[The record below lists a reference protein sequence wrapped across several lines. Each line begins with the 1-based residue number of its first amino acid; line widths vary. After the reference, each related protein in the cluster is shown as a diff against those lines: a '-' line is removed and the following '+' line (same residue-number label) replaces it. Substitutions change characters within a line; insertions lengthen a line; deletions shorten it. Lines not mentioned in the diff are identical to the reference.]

1 MNEVIRAA
9 AELQAVCQSQS
20 WQFCFIGGLALQ
32 RWGEPRETTD
42 VDLSLLAGFGNEEP
56 FIQTLLQSFEA
67 RIPEADVFA
76 RERRVLLLR
85 SSKGVGL
92 DVALAGLPFEEL
104 VVQRSSFFD
113 YPPKIA
119 LRTCSAEDLV
129 VLKAF
134 AGRGQD
140 WVDVEGIIV
149 RQTGK
154 LDWNY
159 IREQLRPLV
168 ELKDSPE
175 ILDQLEL
182 RRTEFEQ

>member
-1 MNEVIRAA
+1 M
-9 AELQAVCQSQS
+9 
-20 WQFCFIGGLALQ
+20 
-32 RWGEPRETTD
+32 
-42 VDLSLLAGFGNEEP
+42 
-56 FIQTLLQSFEA
+56 
-67 RIPEADVFA
+67 
-76 RERRVLLLR
+76 
-85 SSKGVGL
+85 
-92 DVALAGLPFEEL
+92 ALAGLPFEVL
-104 VVQRSSFFD
+104 MVQRSSFFD

-140 WVDVEGIIV
+140 WVDVELIIV

-159 IREQLRPLV
+159 IREQLRPLA

-175 ILDQLEL
+175 ILDQLER
-182 RRTEFEQ
+182 RRTEFEP